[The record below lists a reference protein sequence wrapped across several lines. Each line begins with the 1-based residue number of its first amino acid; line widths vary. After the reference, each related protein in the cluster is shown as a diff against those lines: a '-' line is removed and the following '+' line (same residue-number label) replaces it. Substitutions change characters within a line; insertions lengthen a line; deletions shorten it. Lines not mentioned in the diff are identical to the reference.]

1 LETLGCFLHNSFLKV
16 YPRWEQE
23 SSTLGEFCSNLT
35 LWAKGYSMVLTTRET
50 TKVLFWSVAMPISM
64 AVLVGLTMGA
74 PYSSLSGMLLLLAV
88 AQIYRELDAHKYEAF
103 KRYAS
108 MMFFLFA
115 MALAGWAD
123 R

>member
-1 LETLGCFLHNSFLKV
+1 
-16 YPRWEQE
+16 
-23 SSTLGEFCSNLT
+23 
-35 LWAKGYSMVLTTRET
+35 MVLTTRET

-64 AVLVGLTMGA
+64 AVLVGLTMGT